1 MDNKKM
7 KFDPFF
13 TSFIN
18 NNNININI
26 NDKDNK
32 KIKILNNKDIWPYF
46 KNYFLSKKNIYDDI
60 FIDENTKSISIFF
73 NNYEN
78 ANKFSNSGYTDM
90 MIFFRSELQKEN
102 KDPKKFTFN
111 FEYTNNHQDKTKV
124 VKIQLV

>member
-1 MDNKKM
+1 MDNKKI

-18 NNNININI
+18 NNNINI

-60 FIDENTKSISIFF
+60 LIDENTKSISIFF
-73 NNYEN
+73 NNY
-78 ANKFSNSGYTDM
+78 
-90 MIFFRSELQKEN
+90 
-102 KDPKKFTFN
+102 
-111 FEYTNNHQDKTKV
+111 
-124 VKIQLV
+124 